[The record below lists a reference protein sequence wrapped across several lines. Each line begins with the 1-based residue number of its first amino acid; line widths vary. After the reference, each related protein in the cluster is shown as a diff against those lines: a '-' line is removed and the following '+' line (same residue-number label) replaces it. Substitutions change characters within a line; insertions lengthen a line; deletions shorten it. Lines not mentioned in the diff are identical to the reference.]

1 MLLLLLLLLAFS
13 EGFSP
18 GSLFFAEKTLLLE
31 EKSDAAGVGE
41 RKRAWNSRS
50 RRTTIATATPPL
62 TLTPPSP
69 PVVYPIF
76 VSYVP
81 L

>member
-1 MLLLLLLLLAFS
+1 MLLLAFS

-41 RKRAWNSRS
+41 RKRA
-50 RRTTIATATPPL
+50 
-62 TLTPPSP
+62 
-69 PVVYPIF
+69 
-76 VSYVP
+76 
-81 L
+81 

>member
-1 MLLLLLLLLAFS
+1 MLLLAFS

-18 GSLFFAEKTLLLE
+18 GSLFFAKKTLLLE

-50 RRTTIATATPPL
+50 RRTTIATATPH
-62 TLTPPSP
+62 SP
-69 PVVYPIF
+69 
-76 VSYVP
+76 
-81 L
+81 